1 MSPWPFCS
9 FQTSGWLLTVLHWKF
24 WHIPVLQFPEWPG
37 TTDGVIAVQCML
49 QTSRRLT
56 ILSLV
61 FFTRLKYLVGFF
73 FFLAFQ
79 VSYPRIDEV
88 QNFLSLEELALCAG
102 HEVLMEVKD
111 YFTLIAS
118 DSQGSNQPMNSLAN
132 TRHMLLNVISNFG
145 IFLNWQN
152 GRKKMLKTLLQIL

>member
-1 MSPWPFCS
+1 M
-9 FQTSGWLLTVLHWKF
+9 
-24 WHIPVLQFPEWPG
+24 
-37 TTDGVIAVQCML
+37 
-49 QTSRRLT
+49 
-56 ILSLV
+56 
-61 FFTRLKYLVGFF
+61 
-73 FFLAFQ
+73 
-79 VSYPRIDEV
+79 
-88 QNFLSLEELALCAG
+88 SLEELAMCSG

-152 GRKKMLKTLLQIL
+152 GRKKMLKNAFTDFVTKDPYIAQRYVLQNIPPPPPHSHQKILGSDIHHFKIILDY